1 MKKYFVFAISFIVL
15 FFAFQMLSGY
25 FLTLFY
31 TPDITAAWNQAGK
44 LSSSVVIK
52 GGSVFTSFI
61 FAFFIATAA
70 YFISRKFVKSSH

>member
-15 FFAFQMLSGY
+15 FLTFQMLAGY

-31 TPDITAAWNQAGK
+31 TPDITEGWNQAGN
-44 LSSSVVIK
+44 LSSSVVIQ

-61 FAFFIATAA
+61 FAFLIATAA
-70 YFISRKFVKSSH
+70 YFISRKFVKNSH